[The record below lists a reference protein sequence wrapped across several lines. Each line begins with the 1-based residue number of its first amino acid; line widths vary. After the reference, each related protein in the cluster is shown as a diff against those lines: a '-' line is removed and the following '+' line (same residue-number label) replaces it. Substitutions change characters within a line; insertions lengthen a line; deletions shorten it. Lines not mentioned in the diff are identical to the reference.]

1 MKPAPLLWFAWK
13 IVPLRYTKQLNS
25 ENWLLMLCC
34 DLLEKSYL
42 CGIQNNRYGFLLRK
56 SVVVI
61 CLKNRTFAVYKTT
74 WIFVNKSGQSVVIC
88 LKNRT
93 FAVYKT
99 TTQVWRSRARRLW
112 FAWKIVPLR
121 YTKQP
126 WEVESNADSLV
137 VICLKNRTFAVYK
150 TTGVID
156 SLKLTAVVICLKNRT
171 FAVYKTTKVVIIVTT
186 SFVVICLKNR
196 TFAVYK
202 TTWILASFCLPRVVI
217 CLKNRTF
224 AVYKTTVS
232 WFYLLSLSSCD
243 LLEKS
248 YLCGIQNNPTRTV
261 ISTCTGCDLLEK

>member
-99 TTQVWRSRARRLW
+99 THCKV
-112 FAWKIVPLR
+112 FAMKICCDLLEKS
-121 YTKQP
+121 YLCGIQNNYASLKKQS
-126 WEVESNADSLV
+126 EKV

-150 TTGVID
+150 TTLR
-156 SLKLTAVVICLKNRT
+156 S
-171 FAVYKTTKVVIIVTT
+171 
-186 SFVVICLKNR
+186 
-196 TFAVYK
+196 
-202 TTWILASFCLPRVVI
+202 WIQRRQPG
-217 CLKNRTF
+217 
-224 AVYKTTVS
+224 
-232 WFYLLSLSSCD
+232 CD

-248 YLCGIQNNPTRTV
+248 YLCGIQNNR
-261 ISTCTGCDLLEK
+261 CYW